1 MTAETVDIEDTVE
14 LVIGGA
20 THLVQMVLTLVEKM
34 VERLVAFMTD
44 VVPLATLVV
53 VIGQLVTV
61 V

>member
-1 MTAETVDIEDTVE
+1 MTAETVDIGDTVE